1 MDKMEEKNE
10 TKKTL
15 NNEESVN
22 QVNANSDENR
32 ADQDAITPSI
42 QQQFNELKSQYLSE
56 RSNSMNRLLMFIGIV
71 LLFFTILIPIGTGI
85 AAYFVYQKYSE
96 LQSQLVIQVNETKR
110 HASEA
115 EKSANDAKKHLSEIT
130 QYQRTIRGIISKLT
144 SKDFKNPDKIE
155 ILKTSYQDILKM
167 STLTAEDRAIM
178 DAYELQNEGKYTE
191 AIAKW
196 QSIVNAKDVNPELIA
211 RAFFS
216 IGFLHAEQQENDQA
230 ISAYDQA
237 IELYPEFSEAFNS
250 RGLLKTILE
259 DYEAAI
265 SDFDEAIRLNPD
277 FAEVWYNRAN
287 AKRALKKHEDA
298 IADYDEAIRLS
309 PDSAG
314 VYHYRGV
321 SKRALGQHQEAI
333 ADFDEAIRL
342 RPDYTD
348 AYVNRGSTKRA
359 IGMPGE
365 AKKDFDKA
373 QELSKSSENKF

>member
-1 MDKMEEKNE
+1 MEETNDKN
-10 TKKTL
+10 KTL

-22 QVNANSDENR
+22 QVNANADENS

-56 RSNSMNRLLMFIGIV
+56 RSNAMNRLLMFIGIV

-96 LQSQLVIQVNETKR
+96 VQSQFVIQVNETKR
-110 HASEA
+110 FASDA
-115 EKSANDAKKHLSEIT
+115 EKSANDAKNHLSEIT
-130 QYQRTIRGIISKLT
+130 EYQTTIKGIISKLT

-178 DAYELQNEGKYTE
+178 EAYKLQNEGKYND

-196 QSIVNAKDVNPELIA
+196 QSIANAKGVTPELIA

-216 IGFLHAEQQENDQA
+216 IGFLHAQQHENDQA

-237 IELYPEFSEAFNS
+237 IELSPNFSEAFNS
-250 RGLLKTILE
+250 RGLLKNVLE
-259 DYEAAI
+259 DHEAAI
-265 SDFDEAIRLNPD
+265 LDFNEAIRLKPD
-277 FAEVWYNRAN
+277 SAEAWYNRAN
-287 AKRALKKHEDA
+287 AKRTLKMHEEA
-298 IADYDEAIRLS
+298 IADYDEAIRLL
-309 PDSAG
+309 PDSAS

-321 SKRALGQHQEAI
+321 SKSALGQHQEAI
-333 ADFDEAIRL
+333 ADFNETIRL
-342 RPDYTD
+342 KPDYTD
-348 AYVNRGSTKRA
+348 AYVSRGSAKRA
-359 IGMPGE
+359 IGMLGE
-365 AKKDFDKA
+365 ARKDFDKA
-373 QELSKSSENKF
+373 QELSKKQ

>member
-1 MDKMEEKNE
+1 MEEKNE
-10 TKKTL
+10 KKMTL

-71 LLFFTILIPIGTGI
+71 LLFFTILIPVVTGI
-85 AAYFVYQKYSE
+85 AAYFAYQKYSE
-96 LQSQLVIQVNETKR
+96 TQSQLVIQVNETKR
-110 HASEA
+110 LASDA

-130 QYQRTIRGIISKLT
+130 EYQTTIKGIISKLT

-155 ILKTSYQDILKM
+155 ILKTSYQDILQM

-178 DAYELQNEGKYTE
+178 EAYRLQNEGKYTD

-196 QSIVNAKDVNPELIA
+196 QSIANAKNVKPEFIA

-216 IGFLHAEQQENDQA
+216 IGFLHAQQHENDQA

-237 IELYPEFSEAFNS
+237 IELSPKFSEAFNS
-250 RGLLKTILE
+250 RGLLKNILE
-259 DYEAAI
+259 EHEAAI
-265 SDFDEAIRLNPD
+265 LDFDEAIRLKPD
-277 FAEVWYNRAN
+277 SAEAWYNRGN
-287 AKRALKKHEDA
+287 AKRTLEKYEDA
-298 IADYDEAIRLS
+298 ISDYDEALRLL
-309 PDSAG
+309 PDSAS

-321 SKRALGQHQEAI
+321 SKSALGQHQEAI
-333 ADFDEAIRL
+333 TDFDETIRL
-342 RPDYTD
+342 KPDYTD
-348 AYVNRGSTKRA
+348 AYVSRGSAKRA
-359 IGMPGE
+359 IGMLGE
-365 AKKDFDKA
+365 ARKDFDKA
-373 QELSKSSENKF
+373 QELAKKQ

>member
-1 MDKMEEKNE
+1 MEEKNE
-10 TKKTL
+10 KNKTL

-32 ADQDAITPSI
+32 VDQNAITPSI

-130 QYQRTIRGIISKLT
+130 QYQTTIKGIISKLT

-259 DYEAAI
+259 DYEDAI

>member
-1 MDKMEEKNE
+1 MKENNKAN
-10 TKKTL
+10 KTQ
-15 NNEESVN
+15 NDENGVDAVIS
-22 QVNANSDENR
+22 NSDENSVDPV
-32 ADQDAITPSI
+32 ATSPSI

-96 LQSQLVIQVNETKR
+96 LQSQLVTQVNETKR

-115 EKSANDAKKHLSEIT
+115 EKSANDAKKYASEIT
-130 QYQRTIRGIISKLT
+130 AYQKTIRGIISKLT

-155 ILKTSYQDILKM
+155 ILKTSYQDLLKM

-178 DAYELQNEGKYTE
+178 EAYELQNEGKYTE

-211 RAFFS
+211 HAFFS
-216 IGFLHAEQQENDQA
+216 IGFLHTEQQENDQA
-230 ISAYDQA
+230 ISAYTQA
-237 IELYPEFSEAFNS
+237 ITLYPEFSEAFNS

-259 DYEAAI
+259 DYDAAI
-265 SDFDEAIRLNPD
+265 LDFDEAIRLKPD
-277 FAEVWYNRAN
+277 FAEAWYNRAN
-287 AKRALKKHEDA
+287 AKRTLKNHEDA

-309 PDSAG
+309 PDFAG

-348 AYVNRGSTKRA
+348 AYVNRGSAKRA

-373 QELSKSSENKF
+373 QELSKQQ

>member
-1 MDKMEEKNE
+1 MKEQDKTNKAQTDENGVDV
-10 TKKTL
+10 
-15 NNEESVN
+15 VN
-22 QVNANSDENR
+22 SNSDENSVDP
-32 ADQDAITPSI
+32 AAISPSI

-96 LQSQLVIQVNETKR
+96 LQSQLVTQVNETKR
-110 HASEA
+110 HASAA
-115 EKSANDAKKHLSEIT
+115 EKSANEAKKYTSEIT
-130 QYQRTIRGIISKLT
+130 EYQRTIRGIISKLT

-178 DAYELQNEGKYTE
+178 EAYELQNEGKYTE

-216 IGFLHAEQQENDQA
+216 IGFLHEQQHENDQA
-230 ISAYDQA
+230 ISAYTQA
-237 IELYPEFSEAFNS
+237 IELYPKFSEAFNS
-250 RGLLKTILE
+250 RGLLKTMLE
-259 DYEAAI
+259 ASEAAI
-265 SDFDEAIRLNPD
+265 LDFDEAIRLKPD
-277 FAEVWYNRAN
+277 FAEAWYNRAN
-287 AKRALKKHEDA
+287 AKRTLKKHEDA

-314 VYHYRGV
+314 AYHYRGV

-342 RPDYTD
+342 KPDYTD
-348 AYVNRGSTKRA
+348 AYVNRGSAKRA

-373 QELSKSSENKF
+373 QELSKSSENK

>member
-1 MDKMEEKNE
+1 MKENNK
-10 TKKTL
+10 TKKTQTDE
-15 NNEESVN
+15 NGVDAVIS
-22 QVNANSDENR
+22 NSDGNSV
-32 ADQDAITPSI
+32 DPDAISPSI

-96 LQSQLVIQVNETKR
+96 LQSQLVIQVNETER

-115 EKSANDAKKHLSEIT
+115 EKSANDAKKYASEIT
-130 QYQRTIRGIISKLT
+130 AYQKTIRGIISKLT
-144 SKDFKNPDKIE
+144 SKDFKNPDKIK
-155 ILKTSYQDILKM
+155 ILKTSYQDLLKM

-178 DAYELQNEGKYTE
+178 EAYKLQNEGKYTD

-250 RGLLKTILE
+250 RGKLKTILE
-259 DYEAAI
+259 NPEDAI
-265 SDFDEAIRLNPD
+265 LDFDEAIRLKPD
-277 FAEVWYNRAN
+277 FAEAWYNRAN
-287 AKRALKKHEDA
+287 AKRKSKKHEDA

-314 VYHYRGV
+314 VYHDRGI

-342 RPDYTD
+342 KPDYTN
-348 AYVNRGSTKRA
+348 AYVNRGSAKRA

-373 QELSKSSENKF
+373 QELSKQQ

>member
-10 TKKTL
+10 KNKTL

-32 ADQDAITPSI
+32 VDQNAITPSI

-130 QYQRTIRGIISKLT
+130 QYQTTIKGIISKLT

-259 DYEAAI
+259 DYEDAI